1 MQEILIAL
9 AKAAILVALNQ
20 PEHFDLE
27 AALKQYPQLK
37 EKGASFLTLTTEPNE
52 QLRGCIG
59 SLEAYQPLYKDII
72 SNAQSAAMR
81 DPRFNALT
89 PEELDRIKIEVSLLS
104 PPQKV
109 SYEDIA
115 DLKSKITP
123 YEDGIVLKL
132 GGHQATYLPQVWEQL
147 PQFESFF
154 SSLCQKAGLNGN
166 CLSQHP
172 EISRYHVKKYKE
184 Q

>member
-1 MQEILIAL
+1 MQEVLIGL

-27 AALKQYPQLK
+27 NALKQYPELK
-37 EKGASFLTLTTEPNE
+37 ESGASFVTLTTDPNE

-59 SLEAYQPLYKDII
+59 SLEAYRPLYKDVI

-81 DPRFNALT
+81 DPRFKALT
-89 PEELDRIKIEVSLLS
+89 LDEFKAIKIEVSLLS
-104 PPQKV
+104 APQKIH
-109 SYEDIA
+109 YENVA
-115 DLKSKITP
+115 DLKRKISP
-123 YEDGIVLKL
+123 YEDGIVLTHDA
-132 GGHQATYLPQVWEQL
+132 HQATYLPQVWEQL
-147 PQFESFF
+147 PQFEAFF
-154 SSLCQKAGLNGN
+154 ESLCQKSGLSSD

-184 Q
+184 K